1 MEVITKKSDIRL
13 KLEACNKVFKESGLN
28 ALVEEVHQRLLL
40 NKVKFPLLEFATTEL
55 FELIPNQEQLDFC
68 DKIERFQTIGGNVI
82 LGIILQLRLKAH
94 LEQSFEKAAEYIS
107 NSEEWYVSDIIGERV
122 FGFALLTW
130 PDPVLP
136 VLQDYANHKN
146 NMVMRSTGA
155 GMHYAIKKG
164 LPKEFAKP
172 VFELLLSKAS
182 ITDYQAKRGIGWAAK
197 TMARFHPDVVN
208 RYKDEIE
215 AKETGQWFRT
225 KVRIGL
231 GRHRY
236 DQRN

>member
-1 MEVITKKSDIRL
+1 MKTITRKSEVRSELETCALVFKKS
-13 KLEACNKVFKESGLN
+13 GLD
-28 ALVEEVHQRLLL
+28 ALVKEVHQRLLL
-40 NKVKFPLLEFATTEL
+40 NKIKFPLLEFATTEL
-55 FELIPNQEQLDFC
+55 SELIPDEEQLDFC

-146 NMVMRSTGA
+146 NMFMRSTGA

-164 LPKEFAKP
+164 LPKKFAKP